1 MPEQKKIQNCNI
13 RLIQQDFTDFE
24 VEAIVYYAQPDL
36 ELGAGFGS
44 AITRRGGQSI
54 KKELDEIGSLS
65 VTEAAITGGGD
76 LKAKYIV
83 HAVGPAFQE
92 EQIEEKLHTTIL
104 TALKKAEE
112 KEIRHIAFPPM
123 GTGFYGI
130 PLWDFSHTAEMI
142 EGGRR
147 QMQEYLDAS
156 RSVDRTDRF
165 SSIRANWR
173 RGVERTRRLASRI
186 FASRWLLGRS
196 LEDLSGSGK
205 IRS

>member
-1 MPEQKKIQNCNI
+1 MPEQKMIQNCNL
-13 RLIQQDFTDFE
+13 RLIQQDITDFE
-24 VEAIVYYAQPDL
+24 IEAFVFYAQPNL

-65 VTEAAITGGGD
+65 VTDAVVTGGGQ

-92 EQIEEKLHTTIL
+92 ERIEEKLQMTIL

-130 PLWDFSHTAEMI
+130 PL
-142 EGGRR
+142 
-147 QMQEYLDAS
+147 
-156 RSVDRTDRF
+156 
-165 SSIRANWR
+165 AN
-173 RGVERTRRLASRI
+173 
-186 FASRWLLGRS
+186 S
-196 LEDLSGSGK
+196 LE
-205 IRS
+205 IMMR